1 MTLKI
6 KTGVIKF
13 QADRLF
19 DNPYRPGEQQQN
31 LVCTMDDGTE
41 EKIYFQAYRKPHAV
55 LMKGDRIQIIYDKDD
70 NTGKVKRRLVA
81 ENSEEISQR
90 PIRPAQKAP
99 AYNQADKQ
107 GFYQQKYG
115 GKQSADMFITER
127 LAIYNL
133 VLERVKNC
141 NFALEL
147 SDSDKSDIA
156 TSILIEGTRN
166 KVDFR
171 ELLVT
176 QDHIVPEN
184 EPLKEIT
191 LEDYPLG
198 KSEPQK
204 VPLVQQSFEVQ
215 LDEIPF

>member
-55 LMKGDRIQIIYDKDD
+55 LQPGDRIQIIYDKDD

-81 ENSEEISQR
+81 ENSEEICQR
-90 PIRPAQKAP
+90 QVRIAEKAP
-99 AYNQADKQ
+99 AYNQAQKQ
-107 GFYQQKYG
+107 TFYQEKYG
-115 GKQSADMFITER
+115 GKQSADKFITER

-141 NFALEL
+141 NFAVEL

-166 KVDFR
+166 KVDFK

-176 QDHIVPEN
+176 QDHIVPET
-184 EPLKEIT
+184 IT
-191 LEDYPLG
+191 LEDVPLG
-198 KSEPQK
+198 HTEAHQ
-204 VPLVQQSFEVQ
+204 VPLVQQSFEI
-215 LDEIPF
+215 DPAEIPF

>member
-1 MTLKI
+1 MSLTI
-6 KTGVIKF
+6 KTGAVKF

-31 LVCTMDDGTE
+31 IVCIMDDGTE
-41 EKIYFQAYRKPHAV
+41 EKLYFQAYRKPHAV

-81 ENSEEISQR
+81 ENSEEVSQR
-90 PIRPAQKAP
+90 PLRQAQPAP
-99 AYNQADKQ
+99 AFNQSQKQ
-107 GFYQQKYG
+107 TFYQEKYG
-115 GKQSADMFITER
+115 RKKQSADLYITER

-141 NFALEL
+141 NFVLEL

-156 TSILIEGTRN
+156 TSILIEGMRKN
-166 KVDFR
+166 INFQ

-176 QDHIVPEN
+176 QDHIVPQG
-184 EPLKEIT
+184 KEIVH
-191 LEDYPLG
+191 DN
-198 KSEPQK
+198 SERIEELP
-204 VPLVQQSFEVQ
+204 QQSFEVQ